1 MISAKRARKGKFSYD
16 YAILRNIVE
25 QIILQNSTNGENSL
39 DIVKRVRHSSSVNR
53 LVSLLVSNGYKVVH
67 RYEDGILHLMVR
79 W

>member
-16 YAILRNIVE
+16 YVILRNIVE
-25 QIILQNSTNGENSL
+25 QIIMENSANGEDRLNV
-39 DIVKRVRHSSSVNR
+39 VKRVRYSSSVNR